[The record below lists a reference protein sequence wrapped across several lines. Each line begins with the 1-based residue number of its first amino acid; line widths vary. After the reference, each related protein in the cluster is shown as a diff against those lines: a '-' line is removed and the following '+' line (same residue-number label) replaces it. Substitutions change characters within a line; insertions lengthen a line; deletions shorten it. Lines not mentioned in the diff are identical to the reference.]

1 MFRNQAEAKEA
12 QDSLYD
18 GLDPNLMEVFMNYE
32 SDVRDLIDRL
42 ANGDEYR
49 EILERFEQSNSQ
61 ILLHQSTIEYF
72 EKILSERRKVFQKVL
87 KYS

>member
-1 MFRNQAEAKEA
+1 
-12 QDSLYD
+12 
-18 GLDPNLMEVFMNYE
+18 MNYE

-42 ANGDEYR
+42 AKGDEYR

>member
-12 QDSLYD
+12 QDLLYD

>member
-1 MFRNQAEAKEA
+1 
-12 QDSLYD
+12 
-18 GLDPNLMEVFMNYE
+18 MNYE